1 MLTVKDAAAELDGK
15 SRKYFLGAYNNIN
28 FPAENKK
35 EHLFE
40 YLELIRDDP
49 VFWLQ
54 SLPASWKGISA
65 LTRAR
70 AAVTSLLSC
79 EKVVADHKG
88 LLQEVKKALRRLL
101 TVKVINDEIARRNKN
116 GPAEDYDSDSGDS
129 SDSSDSSDSVCLE
142 LEDDGTVDED
152 PALWREESV
161 CLDKPVPSYKDNLK
175 QFCIEYA
182 TQTNQDGVRTLLTC
196 LWNGRDDHTVDTLV
210 QVLKSLAAND
220 RKVLEVFN
228 LLHGPPC
235 PLAQSN
241 GA

>member
-28 FPAENKK
+28 FPVENKK
-35 EHLFE
+35 QHLFE

-88 LLQEVKKALRRLL
+88 ILQEVKKAFRRLL
-101 TVKVINDEIARRNKN
+101 TSKVIYDEIARRKDNES
-116 GPAEDYDSDSGDS
+116 AEDYDSDSGDS
-129 SDSSDSSDSVCLE
+129 SDSVCLE
-142 LEDDGTVDED
+142 LEDYGTVDED
-152 PALWREESV
+152 PALWREESG

-196 LWNGRDDHTVDTLV
+196 LWNGRDDHSVDALV

-220 RKVLEVFN
+220 PKVLEVFN

-235 PLAQSN
+235 PPPQSN
-241 GA
+241 RSC